1 MKKIFGMLSLF
12 LGLGLI
18 VCIICGFVFP
28 IPEIV
33 AESSRVAYKI
43 CNGMSYFFKF
53 LPALIFTGFV
63 VTLSVYFGHN
73 SEGSQHR
80 FSDAMF
86 SRLKLVMISSLICV
100 LILTLVSEAFTL
112 LINRKKSELEN
123 RPGLIKEYISVANSL
138 YDQGYAK
145 RAQRYGQA
153 ALVLDPKS
161 KEALEISQKAEIK
174 AKSDEIKTPVFD
186 TSLNPVVEK
195 DHSLKIDEQKIRET
209 TTFLELAR
217 ISFENEKWFDA
228 HYYAEKGL
236 MLVTAKDPNVDE
248 LKNLSVQ
255 AWNNIT
261 DIHDKKKTTDQLA
274 FEEKYRGYLALV
286 EKDDLKAYYIFKGLS
301 EKSIEYARDSDILF
315 YLDVAQKKVQEKTFF
330 IDETLELE
338 NFEQENNVYFI
349 HTYPD
354 GAKALWFFKGMS
366 SVDTTGYSVQYLRD
380 FYIVS
385 LDSNGKW
392 EKTMHVPYAKVMP
405 VPIASIDESTRKL
418 YGITNDMKSIPYM
431 LLKSVGRSD
440 SSQCYIPEFKY
451 PDGTVENSP
460 EYMIFPIDYDDFIK
474 LEKSSGAPETMSL
487 ATITSLAFKS
497 KEYGFAEE
505 MYGQVVMNRFLYP
518 LFILVLMIVL
528 ASFAWNNRIGETQY
542 FKFSWLLSIPIIIC
556 VFMIV
561 YYLMLFIFHLINYT
575 FLAAI
580 GGIGALFAALGFYV
594 VLLIVAMIHFLAR
607 RTKS

>member
-1 MKKIFGMLSLF
+1 MKKIIGMLSLF

-18 VCIICGFVFP
+18 FSIVLGFVIP
-28 IPEIV
+28 IPEVV
-33 AESSRVAYKI
+33 ADNSKIAYKI
-43 CNGMSYFFKF
+43 LNGMSYFFKF

-63 VTLSVYFGHN
+63 VTYAVHFGHN
-73 SEGSQHR
+73 SEGSQSR
-80 FSDAMF
+80 FSTAMF
-86 SRLKLVMISSLICV
+86 NRLKMVMISSLICV
-100 LILTLVSEAFTL
+100 FILTLVSEAFTL
-112 LINRKKSELEN
+112 LVNRKKNEIEN
-123 RPGLIKEYISVANSL
+123 RPGLISEYITVANSL
-138 YDQGYAK
+138 YDQGYAN
-145 RAQRYGQA
+145 RAQRYAQA

-174 AKSDEIKTPVFD
+174 VKSDELKTPVFD
-186 TSLNPVVEK
+186 SSLNPVIEK
-195 DHSLKIDEQKIRET
+195 DDSLKIDEQKIRET
-209 TTFLELAR
+209 TEFLNKAVQA
-217 ISFENEKWFDA
+217 FENEKWFDA

-236 MLVTAKDPNVDE
+236 VLVTAKDPNVDE
-248 LKNLSVQ
+248 LKRISVE

-261 DIHDKKKTTDQLA
+261 EIHNKKKTTEQLA

-301 EKSIEYARDSDILF
+301 ERSAEYARDSDVLF
-315 YLDVAQKKVQEKTFF
+315 YLDVAQKNVQEKSFF

-354 GAKALWFFKGMS
+354 GAKALWYFKGMS

-385 LDSNGKW
+385 LDSKGKW
-392 EKTMHVPYAKVMP
+392 ERTMHVPYAKVMP
-405 VPIASIDESTRKL
+405 VPVSSIDEETREM
-418 YGITNDMKSIPYM
+418 YGITQDMKSIPYM

-440 SSQCYIPEFKY
+440 STQMYIPEYTY
-451 PDGTVENSP
+451 PDGKLEYTP
-460 EYMIFPIDYDDFIK
+460 EYMIFPIAFSDFIR
-474 LEKSSGAPETMSL
+474 LEQSSGEPETMSL

-497 KEYGFAEE
+497 QQFGFAEE

-518 LFILVLMIVL
+518 LFILILMITL

-542 FKFSWLLSIPIIIC
+542 FKFSWLLSFPIIIC

-561 YYLMLFIFHLINYT
+561 YYLTLFVFHLINYT
-575 FLAAI
+575 FLSAI
-580 GGIGALFAALGFYV
+580 GGIGALIGAAGFYI
-594 VLLIVAMIHFLAR
+594 VLLVIAMVHFLGR
-607 RTKS
+607 RSKS